1 MLFLSPN
8 CRLTF
13 FAVGLSL
20 ILICFSPSL
29 AQIDDITGE
38 SDPIK
43 LFERGQSAHAKGDLE
58 RAIAFYEA
66 AIKLRPEFPEAEYQR
81 GIALIT
87 LARPAEAEKALRR
100 AIELRKDWPLPYTA
114 LANVLVR
121 SNHDKEA
128 ESVLRRALELGAK
141 DYLTLDALAAIRLRA
156 NDKSEALSL
165 ATRATADAD
174 PAASAWALRAFIER
188 EAGDNTA
195 AMNSVEQA
203 LSIDSKN
210 VSALETRAELRAG
223 AGDYNHAIED
233 LRAAESI
240 KPDDQQIS
248 IRLAKLYELNNQPQE
263 ARRIYSRLG
272 YETPIAATS
281 QAPGHTDGTINVAGT
296 PDEISAAN
304 NDDPK
309 IAQPALE
316 KLILKNPKNA
326 ALLGRLGEV
335 TRTSDPQ
342 KSLESFAAANKMD
355 SANPKYAIGY
365 AAALIQTRRFAEAVP
380 ILRLVVTRAPNE
392 YSAHANLAT
401 ALFELKQ
408 YAQALSEFEWMTGA
422 QPDRAATYFYIAIA
436 HDNLGEYQQA
446 LDAYE
451 KFLAHANAAKNQ
463 LEIEKVNLR
472 LPKLRD
478 QIKRGQG
485 VKPKKP

>member
-20 ILICFSPSL
+20 ILTCFSPSL
-29 AQIDDITGE
+29 AQVDDITGE
-38 SDPIK
+38 NDPIK

-128 ESVLRRALELGAK
+128 ESLLRRALELGAK
-141 DYLTLDALAAIRLRA
+141 DYLTLDALAAIRLRG

-210 VSALETRAELRAG
+210 VSALETRAELRAD
-223 AGDYNHAIED
+223 AGDYPDAIED
-233 LRAAESI
+233 LKAALAI
-240 KPDDQQIS
+240 RPDDKDLSEHLTKMKERVEHRTKPPSGRAFDQKAQLI
-248 IRLAKLYELNNQPQE
+248 N
-263 ARRIYSRLG
+263 
-272 YETPIAATS
+272 AT
-281 QAPGHTDGTINVAGT
+281 A
-296 PDEISAAN
+296 DEIEAAN
-304 NDDPK
+304 SEDPA
-309 IAQPALE
+309 IAIPALE
-316 KLILKNPKNA
+316 KLVVKNPKNA
-326 ALLGRLGEV
+326 GLWAKLGEL
-335 TRTSDPQ
+335 TRTKDPA
-342 KSLESFAAANKMD
+342 KSLSAYREANLIDPSKP
-355 SANPKYAIGY
+355 NYATGY
-365 AAALIQTRRFAEAVP
+365 AAALIQLHRFAEAVP
-380 ILRLVVTRAPNE
+380 ILRQVINGAPE
-392 YSAHANLAT
+392 DYPAHANLAL
-401 ALFELKQ
+401 ALHELKRF
-408 YAQALSEFEWMTGA
+408 AEALPVWDWMISNR
-422 QPDRAATYFYIAIA
+422 PDVAATYFYIAIA

-451 KFLAHANAAKNQ
+451 RFLAHANAAKNQ

-472 LPKLRD
+472 LPRLRD

-485 VKPKKP
+485 IKPKKP